1 MDVLQGTSPLALVP
15 DDTGA
20 WVIFVRSTPEPHTA
34 IAHLQ
39 HAP

>member
-1 MDVLQGTSPLALVP
+1 MGILQGTRPLALVP

-20 WVIFVRSTPEPHTA
+20 WVLFVRNTPEPHTA

-39 HAP
+39 LSP